1 MLTDLDYSEIKS
13 ALDGL
18 DEVASQ
24 AERKWGYGRLPMLVE
39 DGLRAKFER
48 QMDNVDKV
56 LRHDDGVREEI
67 LAQVAAMRR
76 AWLALDAAAVASGH
90 VPRTADTLECI
101 LPDGTLCLVVDPRSG
116 AEPVP
121 DGRRIAVYATDE
133 IGRMIAAMAE
143 TLVVKREF
151 PGAVVT
157 RVRVRRPK
165 MNDGLH
171 GLLGDD

>member
-24 AERKWGYGRLPMLVE
+24 AERKWGYGRLPLLVD
-39 DGLRAKFER
+39 DGLRAKFDR
-48 QMDNVDKV
+48 QMANVDKV
-56 LRHDDGVREEI
+56 LQHDGVSLGEI
-67 LAQVAAMRR
+67 LAQLAAMRR
-76 AWLALDAAAVASGH
+76 AWAALDAAAVAQGH
-90 VPRTADTLECI
+90 LPRTADALECV
-101 LPDGTLCLVVDPRSG
+101 LPDGTVCLIIDPRSG
-116 AEPVP
+116 ADPKP
-121 DGRRIAVYATDE
+121 DGRRIVVYSTDE

-151 PGAVVT
+151 PGAVVE
-157 RVRVRRPK
+157 RVHVRRPK